1 MDLENYNT
9 GAGLNKSAY
18 IQLLQILDSTC
29 TKNEIVRILEF
40 GSGMSTKFLI
50 DYNNNKKI
58 DKDILNITS
67 FDNDL
72 KWCYKKTKGDSC
84 LKLLIRP
91 LIECNEK
98 DFNNQ
103 MKDKELNKNAFSLR
117 KTASTWRQRN
127 CFYNIDE
134 NDIADEYDIILID
147 GPNGN
152 GRNISYL
159 HFMKHVKPGTIVVI
173 DDHNGKDDNFNY
185 DFIKYFNHFFNA
197 EEIYKHES
205 ALLGNYKNGGNFVI
219 FRVL

>member
-9 GAGLNKSAY
+9 GAGLNKNAY
-18 IQLLQILDSTC
+18 IELLKILDSTC
-29 TKNEIVRILEF
+29 KKKEIVRILEF
-40 GSGMSTKFLI
+40 GSGMSTKFFI
-50 DYNNNKKI
+50 DYNNKHKL

-72 KWCYKKTKGDSC
+72 EWCYKKTAGDSC
-84 LKLLIRP
+84 LNLLIRP

-98 DFNNQ
+98 DFNSQ
-103 MKDKELNKNAFSLR
+103 MKNKAFEENAFSLR
-117 KTASTWRQRN
+117 TTTPTWRQRN

-134 NDIADEYDIILID
+134 KDIVDEYDIISID

-152 GRNISYL
+152 GRNLSYL

-197 EEIYKHES
+197 EEIFKQES
-205 ALLGNYKNGGNFVI
+205 TLLGNYKDGGNFVFFKI
-219 FRVL
+219 L